1 MSERRSCPL
10 VVELDGTLSKID
22 SVGEGIVSALLR
34 RPSDFLGLLASF
46 FRDRRTVA
54 EHVTRLGYVDA
65 ESLPIRRDFL
75 DYLERERANGR
86 EVHLATSAM
95 QPVADAVAAR
105 LGIFSSARGS
115 ENGVELRGDAKLH
128 HLKQRFPDGFTYAG
142 GGDDDVAVWRGAAS
156 IVVVGASPTTR
167 RTAERLGPPIEREF
181 PAPRRSLRDWIRA
194 LRLHQWSK
202 NALLFVP
209 LLLAHLYGD
218 LAALERVVAG
228 FLALGCVASG
238 TYLINDL
245 SDLKA
250 DRAHPTKRFRL
261 VARGDLSA
269 PAALLLALGLMAAG
283 LIGGVLLEPAFGALL
298 VLYVAMTLAYSLHLK
313 TVPIFDA
320 FLLGGLYTLRVV
332 MGSILAHVTNSPWLL
347 SFTMFSFF
355 SLSMA
360 KRHLEIVR
368 AAEAGLTGGRKIAGR
383 GYFLSDAPMTLAF
396 GVSASLCSILIL
408 FFYVTNDA
416 YSTRSY
422 THPHWL
428 WLIGI
433 WVFLWF
439 ARIWLLT
446 HRGELND
453 DPVLFAVR
461 DPWSYVLGLLAAGT
475 FVMAVL

>member
-1 MSERRSCPL
+1 LSERWSCPL
-10 VVELDGTLSKID
+10 VVELDGTLSKAN
-22 SVGEGIVSALLR
+22 STAEAMVMALLR
-34 RPSDFLGLLASF
+34 RPSDFFAILAAF
-46 FRDRRTVA
+46 AKGRRAVA
-54 EHVTRLGYVDA
+54 ERLTRLGYVDA
-65 ESLPIRRDFL
+65 ESLPLRRDFL
-75 DYLERERANGR
+75 DYLERERASGR
-86 EVHLATSAM
+86 ELHLAASAM

-105 LGIFSSARGS
+105 LGIFGSARGS

-128 HLKQRFPDGFTYAG
+128 HLQQRFPNGFSYAG
-142 GGDDDVAVWRGAAS
+142 GGEDDIPVWRGATS
-156 IVVVGASPTTR
+156 IVTVGASPATQ

-181 PAPRRSLRDWIRA
+181 PPARRSLRDWIRA

-202 NALLFVP
+202 NLLLFVP
-209 LLLAHLYGD
+209 LLLAHKYGD
-218 LAALERVVAG
+218 LAAFMQVAAG
-228 FLALGCVASG
+228 FVAFGCVASG

-261 VARGDLSA
+261 VARGDLGAMS
-269 PAALLLALGLMAAG
+269 ALLLALALIAGG
-283 LIGGVLLEPAFGALL
+283 LIGGALLGLGFAGLL

-320 FLLGGLYTLRVV
+320 FLLGSLYTIRIL
-332 MGSILAHVTNSPWLL
+332 MGSVVIHVTNSPWLL

-355 SLSMA
+355 SLSLA

-368 AAEAGLTGGRKIAGR
+368 ATEAGVGGKLPGR
-383 GYFLSDAPMTLAF
+383 GYAGSDAPLTLSF
-396 GVSASLCSILIL
+396 GVSASLCAILIL

-416 YSTRSY
+416 YSTNLY
-422 THPHWL
+422 AHPHWL
-428 WLIGI
+428 WLIGV

-461 DPWSYVLGLLAAGT
+461 DPLSYVLGLLVAGT

>member
-1 MSERRSCPL
+1 M
-10 VVELDGTLSKID
+10 
-22 SVGEGIVSALLR
+22 ALLR
-34 RPSDFLGLLASF
+34 RPSDFFGILAAF
-46 FRDRRTVA
+46 AKGRRAVA
-54 EHVTRLGYVDA
+54 EHLTRLGYVDA
-65 ESLPIRRDFL
+65 ESLPLRRDFL
-75 DYLERERANGR
+75 DYLQRERANGR
-86 EVHLATSAM
+86 ELHLAASAM

-105 LGIFSSARGS
+105 LGIFGSARGS

-128 HLKQRFPDGFTYAG
+128 HLQQRFPDGFSYAG
-142 GGDDDVAVWRGAAS
+142 GGADDIPVWRGATS
-156 IVVVGASPTTR
+156 IVTVGASPATQ
-167 RTAERLGPPIEREF
+167 RTAARLGPPIEREF
-181 PAPRRSLRDWIRA
+181 PPARRSLRDWIRA

-202 NALLFVP
+202 NLLLFVP
-209 LLLAHLYGD
+209 LLLAHKYGD
-218 LAALERVVAG
+218 LAAFMQVAAA
-228 FLALGCVASG
+228 FVAFGCVASG

-261 VARGDLSA
+261 VARGDLGA
-269 PAALLLALGLMAAG
+269 MPALLLALVLIAGG
-283 LIGGVLLEPAFGALL
+283 LIGGAVLGLGFAGLL

-320 FLLGGLYTLRVV
+320 FLLGSLYTLRIL
-332 MGSILAHVTNSPWLL
+332 MGSVVIHVTNSPWLL

-355 SLSMA
+355 SLSLA
-360 KRHLEIVR
+360 KRHLEIAR
-368 AAEAGLTGGRKIAGR
+368 ATEAGVTGKLPGR
-383 GYFLSDAPMTLAF
+383 GYVASDAPLTLSF
-396 GVSASLCSILIL
+396 GVSASLCAILIL

-416 YSTRSY
+416 YSTNLY
-422 THPHWL
+422 AHPHWL
-428 WLIGI
+428 WLIGV

-461 DPWSYVLGLLAAGT
+461 DPLSYVLGLLVAGT